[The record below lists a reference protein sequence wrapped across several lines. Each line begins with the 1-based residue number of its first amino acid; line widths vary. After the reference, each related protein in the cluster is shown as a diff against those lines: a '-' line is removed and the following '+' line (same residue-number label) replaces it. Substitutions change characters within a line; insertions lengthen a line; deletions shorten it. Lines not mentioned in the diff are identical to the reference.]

1 METKETI
8 DSLNTKIAANEK
20 STYQFESELEEIA
33 IKYVCAQAAAV
44 ITNREQVRVG
54 CLFPVTE
61 GDNAEDEDGS
71 ERISEDEDGSERIL
85 EDEDGFESI
94 AEDEGGSESIS
105 EDGRKNAQSS
115 RSPRPSASRTPRS
128 VQSCATSMAGE
139 DRRRSRGNIFTI
151 SRIIYE

>member
-8 DSLNTKIAANEK
+8 DRLNTKIAANEK

-61 GDNAEDEDGS
+61 GDNAEDQDGS
-71 ERISEDEDGSERIL
+71 ESIL
-85 EDEDGFESI
+85 EDED
-94 AEDEGGSESIS
+94 GSESIS